1 VASLTGGKV
10 SEEIEL
16 DGIDFSPVL
25 FKRKSM
31 EERVAYWRYK
41 GEKAVR
47 RGPWKL
53 LVLKDSTYLFNLAA
67 DPSEETNLVEQHSD
81 VSESLLRLLQT
92 WEDEMNRYQQ
102 NAY

>member
-1 VASLTGGKV
+1 
-10 SEEIEL
+10 
-16 DGIDFSPVL
+16 
-25 FKRKSM
+25 
-31 EERVAYWRYK
+31 
-41 GEKAVR
+41 
-47 RGPWKL
+47 L

-81 VSESLLRLLQT
+81 VSESLQRLLQT